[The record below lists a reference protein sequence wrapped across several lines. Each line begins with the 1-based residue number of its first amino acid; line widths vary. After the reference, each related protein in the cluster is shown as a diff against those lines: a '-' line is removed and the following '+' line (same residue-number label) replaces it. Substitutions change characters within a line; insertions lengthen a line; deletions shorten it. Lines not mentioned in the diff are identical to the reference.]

1 MTYTVRSLP
10 RAEFDAQSIYD
21 WICERSA
28 DGGRSWWQALEETF
42 ARLRRNPGSYA
53 CAPEAGQGGA
63 DVRQIL
69 FKTRQGRFYRVLF
82 IVVGTEVRILR
93 IRGPGQ
99 PALTEDELK

>member
-69 FKTRQGRFYRVLF
+69 FKTRQGRFCRCSSL
-82 IVVGTEVRILR
+82 L
-93 IRGPGQ
+93 
-99 PALTEDELK
+99 LELKCGSCVSVDPASLRSPRTS